1 VNKFAVLAASL
12 VASFALAFAVYSA
25 ESNPNKSAF
34 PRVVASVR
42 LTNLTT
48 PISIT
53 RILNAPRTG
62 LYRVS
67 SYTAMTTTGN
77 PVSGWTLYLGWT
89 DEAGTETST
98 LGLLEA
104 DQIPPTDYGLFQGGV
119 GYLPPPVPIEAIAGT
134 PITYVVAGPTD
145 GSGGT
150 YELFISVEQL
160 QLSLP

>member
-25 ESNPNKSAF
+25 ESKPNTSAF
-34 PRVVASVR
+34 PRVVGSVR
-42 LTNLTT
+42 LTNLTQ
-48 PISIT
+48 PIGNA

-67 SYTAMTTTGN
+67 GYTAMTTTGN
-77 PVSGWTLYLGWT
+77 PASGWTLYLDWT
-89 DEAGTETST
+89 DEAGAENST
-98 LGLLEA
+98 LGLLAA
-104 DQIPPTDYGLFQGGV
+104 DQVPPNDYANFQGGT

-134 PITYVVAGPTD
+134 PLTYSVVGPAD

-160 QLSLP
+160 Q

>member
-1 VNKFAVLAASL
+1 MNKFAVLAASL

-42 LTNLTT
+42 LTDLTQ
-48 PISIT
+48 PIPTT

-67 SYTAMTTTGN
+67 SYTAFTTAATD
-77 PVSGWTLYLGWT
+77 SQIHWCLFLSWT
-89 DEAGTETST
+89 DESGGEEGNLAT
-98 LGLLEA
+98 L
-104 DQIPPTDYGLFQGGV
+104 YGYQTPSINYAVQSGAANT
-119 GYLPPPVPIEAIAGT
+119 PQEPVPFEAIAGT
-134 PITYVVAGPTD
+134 PITYFVDGPTD

-150 YELFISVEQL
+150 YEIFMTVEQL
-160 QLSLP
+160 Q